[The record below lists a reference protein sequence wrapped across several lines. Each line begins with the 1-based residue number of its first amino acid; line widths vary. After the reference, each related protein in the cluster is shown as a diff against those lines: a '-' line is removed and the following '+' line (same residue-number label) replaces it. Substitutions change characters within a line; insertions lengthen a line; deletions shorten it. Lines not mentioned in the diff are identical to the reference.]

1 MNVLKPKTER
11 MCLNP
16 KLNVLKPKTNRM
28 CLNPKLN
35 VLKHKTERMCLNTK
49 LNVLKHK
56 TEKNVNTQIP
66 SHAHVIYY
74 VHHKLCYAYF
84 YLFILLLFSFL

>member
-1 MNVLKPKTER
+1 MCLNPKLNVLKPKNER

-16 KLNVLKPKTNRM
+16 KLNVLKPKN
-28 CLNPKLN
+28 
-35 VLKHKTERMCLNTK
+35 ERMCLNTK

-66 SHAHVIYY
+66 SHAHVINY
-74 VHHKLCYAYF
+74 VHHRLFYANF
-84 YLFILLLFSFL
+84 YPFILLLFSFL